1 MDTAVPGQPTEPAL
15 ATSAGQ
21 DHSRSALAFLHT
33 LLHGAAA
40 RPRTLAELLRELA
53 QAFGAEAAGLAA
65 PAEAN
70 PTLRHRE
77 GPNAAPAR
85 WPWDERP
92 DLAAEALRS
101 PTALLGR
108 TADGR
113 AWLLAAAWAPTSGS
127 LLLWL
132 EADAQRVWSG
142 EESAAL
148 ALAAQAL
155 ARLSVAPEAAPAD
168 WARSLEKAR
177 LHEHIEGA
185 ARLTGKLAHDFG
197 NVLTGI
203 LGFAELSLS
212 QIPPDSLPH
221 RYVKEAWQSAQQGAQ
236 WIQKLQT
243 FSRRRAAASPPVRLA
258 PLIGVEEARL
268 RAAWGPDVALHVA
281 LPEGLPPV
289 AVEGEALRQALTQ
302 LLDNARE
309 AISGQGV
316 VTLSARPTEL
326 SAADCRELLGA
337 AVPGPHIEIT
347 VTDTGVGL
355 SSETRQ
361 RLFHE
366 LFFSTKVRRRGLGL
380 ALIYGILQTY
390 RGAINF
396 GPGPEQGTAVRLFLP
411 AAAPPPAAPA
421 PAPGQGPRVL
431 VVDDDPLVLR
441 FMCTVLD
448 GAGFRTRSAA
458 GGAEALAAYGTP
470 GEPFGLVLADVLMP
484 QMNGYELARRLRRHD
499 PDVNVLFVSS
509 EAAHPQATPDDE
521 LRRCPLLPKP
531 FRAEGLLQAV
541 RAALNRGRPSGGV
554 AVKAL

>member
-1 MDTAVPGQPTEPAL
+1 MDIADPGRLTDAAPVTGAE
-15 ATSAGQ
+15 Q
-21 DHSRSALAFLHT
+21 DHSRSALAFVHT
-33 LLHGAAA
+33 LLDAAT
-40 RPRTLAELLRELA
+40 RPPTCAEMLGELA
-53 QAFGAEAAGLAA
+53 RAFGAEAAGLAA

-70 PTLRHRE
+70 PVVRHRE
-77 GPNAAPAR
+77 GPGAAPAR
-85 WPWDERP
+85 GPWEDRP
-92 DLAAEALRS
+92 ELLAEALRS
-101 PTALLGR
+101 PAALAVR
-108 TADGR
+108 AADGR
-113 AWLLAAAWAPTSGS
+113 AWLLAAAWAPAQGS

-132 EADAQRVWSG
+132 EAAGERAWSRA
-142 EESAAL
+142 ESAAL
-148 ALAAQAL
+148 ALAAQTL
-155 ARLSVAPEAAPAD
+155 ARVSRAADAGTAD
-168 WARSLEKAR
+168 WARALEKAR
-177 LHEHIEGA
+177 LQEHIERA

-212 QIPPDSLPH
+212 QLPPETLPH
-221 RYVKEAWQSAQQGAQ
+221 RYVKEAWQSAQQGAL
-236 WIQKLQT
+236 WVQKLQT
-243 FSRRRAAASPPVRLA
+243 FSRRRASAPAVPTRLVPV
-258 PLIGVEEARL
+258 IGPEEARL

-289 AVEGEALRQALTQ
+289 AVEAEALRQALTQ

-309 AISGQGV
+309 AITGQGV
-316 VTLSARPTEL
+316 VTVSARLTEL

-337 AVPGPHIEIT
+337 AVPGPHVEIT
-347 VTDTGVGL
+347 VTDTGAGL
-355 SSETRQ
+355 SAETRQ

-380 ALIYGILQTY
+380 ALVYGILQTH
-390 RGAINF
+390 RGAISF
-396 GPGPEQGTAVRLFLP
+396 GPGPAQGTAVRLFLP
-411 AAAPPPAAPA
+411 AAPAQAL
-421 PAPGQGPRVL
+421 APGQGPRVL

-458 GGAEALAAYGTP
+458 GGAEALAAYGAP

-509 EAAHPQATPDDE
+509 EAAHPHSAADEE

-541 RAALNRGRPSGGV
+541 RAALDRGRSPGRV
-554 AVKAL
+554 TVKAP